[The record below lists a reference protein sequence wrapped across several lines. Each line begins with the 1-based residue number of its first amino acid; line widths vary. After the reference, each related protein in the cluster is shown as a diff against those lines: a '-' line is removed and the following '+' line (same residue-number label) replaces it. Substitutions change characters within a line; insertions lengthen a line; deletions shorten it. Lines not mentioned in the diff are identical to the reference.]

1 LDFLQHT
8 HISPKACARSRH
20 RRRHTLDHSRR
31 ADHPSFD
38 MLVFWTCRALYLSSH
53 IANPPGLNR
62 AGKRIQLH
70 FVCMRTD
77 FTSPDHTCAIYV
89 YIYIHIYT
97 CMPRAVDG
105 VTRLSGGAASCF
117 PTAAPLQSR
126 PGVAVGGKSR
136 ESAAVGRVPEVVL
149 NYTCMFFFFCI
160 LAFSCFLLLLPQTR
174 VGVSSGRRSSST
186 RPALLHSSFH
196 RARREIRERQWTV
209 ERKRLAWKTLRVSS
223 RIETLKKTLR
233 AERLVGHCVS
243 RRGRAE
249 AHGEGEAPQGVER
262 TSSAPSD

>member
-1 LDFLQHT
+1 
-8 HISPKACARSRH
+8 
-20 RRRHTLDHSRR
+20 
-31 ADHPSFD
+31 
-38 MLVFWTCRALYLSSH
+38 
-53 IANPPGLNR
+53 
-62 AGKRIQLH
+62 
-70 FVCMRTD
+70 
-77 FTSPDHTCAIYV
+77 
-89 YIYIHIYT
+89 
-97 CMPRAVDG
+97 MPRAVDG

-196 RARREIRERQWTV
+196 RARREIDRANVQPSRGSVVDREKQRRGKEHMWKTDKHITLSCRTYRYNTV
-209 ERKRLAWKTLRVSS
+209 YASYADIRLAGSS
-223 RIETLKKTLR
+223 CLM
-233 AERLVGHCVS
+233 
-243 RRGRAE
+243 
-249 AHGEGEAPQGVER
+249 
-262 TSSAPSD
+262 